1 MRPCGPAGKRKKIK
15 KHPTNFNVRRFHSLM
30 TRVSSTYVVD
40 RASPKAPNACN
51 SETDVAFCQ
60 SVPLAVGRRC
70 ASKCPRAAPAV
81 HYSDPPAAGH
91 DGRGLSVHRT
101 RTGRRRSRTWRCR
114 VAKGFSTPFTSGYAR
129 FRSLASCAAVHPTR
143 PPASA
148 LPGLLTGCSAPMQYF
163 PAGRAPHVSNDNVA
177 HVLLRL
183 RPSFLG
189 TCRDRGTYH
198 ARGCGAGTRRACMHL
213 VVFPNPLGIKRTV
226 DSSSIH
232 KYI

>member
-1 MRPCGPAGKRKKIK
+1 M
-15 KHPTNFNVRRFHSLM
+15 
-30 TRVSSTYVVD
+30 VD

-60 SVPLAVGRRC
+60 SVSPTGCWPPLRLQMPACVH
-70 ASKCPRAAPAV
+70 AV

-114 VAKGFSTPFTSGYAR
+114 VAKGLSSRLPFRFSPGVLR
-129 FRSLASCAAVHPTR
+129 ASALLRHALPSTR
-143 PPASA
+143 PDPPASA